1 MMSRRISH
9 ETTAIGKGLALLRGY
24 IKTRLADELSRRDA
38 YVALMYELASCQSAQ
53 FPIGKSKE
61 FIGGSFVAMFR
72 QAHEGSDGYV
82 GRLHDFPTRR
92 AASRIFF

>member
-38 YVALMYELASCQSAQ
+38 YVALMYELASRQSAQ

-72 QAHEGSDGYV
+72 QAHEGSDGL
-82 GRLHDFPTRR
+82 RWSSP
-92 AASRIFF
+92 